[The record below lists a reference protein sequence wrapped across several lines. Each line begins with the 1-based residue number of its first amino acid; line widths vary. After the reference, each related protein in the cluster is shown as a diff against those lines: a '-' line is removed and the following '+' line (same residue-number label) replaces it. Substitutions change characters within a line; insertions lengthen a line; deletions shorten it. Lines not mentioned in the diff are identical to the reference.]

1 MNRIL
6 RRPMFRMGG
15 SAEGITSGLDGPN
28 INASRKGYKK
38 GSNWWDF
45 LPAGDFDRE
54 WAMKEATKNKN
65 NNDIVV
71 EQEQDIEDWKEN
83 MPARSLVAPTYP
95 QDDLMSYDEHTDTD
109 MRDLVSSSRNNE
121 GGINSINT
129 RNANKNESKANRLR
143 ELFEEQMKIGEEYA
157 AKDEGRAAGM
167 PGSMSSA
174 LMTFGLNLLGQPGG
188 NLAGAIGKAGAPT
201 LEKFQRARESE
212 RLDKRKTEREM
223 RRDALDRAFDLRQ
236 AEIEADAEIKSAG
249 QDEFAFSAAQRR
261 MEELQGKESVIS
273 DRISVLQEK
282 EKDGTISVEETE
294 ELRIKGRDL
303 ENNKELQRLITKEDK
318 EQDEVAVQIL
328 KNVPEVFTFE
338 EYENWKENGVY
349 PEGFSAGKKD
359 GGRAGYQMGGDV
371 VEDVAMMSESSN
383 IAPTAPAQTQDLTY
397 DELRARLPREI
408 TNDVVTL
415 IATSKQALS
424 DFANIQTQQDVDN
437 FNQTYNVNLVLPQ
450 EG

>member
-1 MNRIL
+1 MDETDAMLYDEMMRSKQVGPYSKYKNIKEITDEGDVEL
-6 RRPMFRMGG
+6 G
-15 SAEGITSGLDGPN
+15 SMETT
-28 INASRKGYKK
+28 
-38 GSNWWDF
+38 
-45 LPAGDFDRE
+45 AGD
-54 WAMKEATKNKN
+54 T
-65 NNDIVV
+65 
-71 EQEQDIEDWKEN
+71 
-83 MPARSLVAPTYP
+83 S
-95 QDDLMSYDEHTDTD
+95 
-109 MRDLVSSSRNNE
+109 
-121 GGINSINT
+121 GINSINT

-328 KNVPEVFTFE
+328 KNIPE
-338 EYENWKENGVY
+338 EYDFDDYKAYKESVKKGGPIVY
-349 PEGFSAGKKD
+349 PEGFGQSKAD
-359 GGRAGYQMGGDV
+359 GGRIGYQMGGDV